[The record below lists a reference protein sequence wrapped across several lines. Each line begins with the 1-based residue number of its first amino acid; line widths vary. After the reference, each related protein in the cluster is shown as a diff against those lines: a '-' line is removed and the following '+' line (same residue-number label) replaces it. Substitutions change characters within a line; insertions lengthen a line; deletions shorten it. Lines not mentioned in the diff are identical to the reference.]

1 MQRVEYALT
10 SDPDDASAFRFDRLN
25 AFMQAM
31 GGHAEPVG
39 HLGYRVAA
47 LDDLAGD
54 GVGYFDSVVSDL
66 VRVEVLPP

>member
-1 MQRVEYALT
+1 M
-10 SDPDDASAFRFDRLN
+10 ASINSLACCEDRLN